1 MRKWTAAI
9 PVVASF
15 ALSAAVYGKLPR
27 IANPDFSALVPMNLP
42 PSGPLGRL
50 ASALL
55 LPTVALAVWLLLTSL
70 AKVRSAKPPLPQWLL
85 NENTGAKSI
94 GRFEPTYET
103 IIFGVTAL
111 LFLMHA
117 GLIAAM
123 LSLPAWIFQALTA
136 SIGLGMIAIGNV
148 LPRTKPNWI
157 AGVRTKQTLSDPAVW
172 ARTHR
177 LAGLLMMIAGSV
189 VIAASIFAPQ
199 YAVIVAI
206 VLPLV
211 AFPIAHYRT
220 AQMETHWRT

>member
-1 MRKWTAAI
+1 MRKWNAAI

-15 ALSAAVYGKLPR
+15 ALSAAVFQRLPR
-27 IANPDFSALVPMNLP
+27 LAHPDFSALVPMKLP
-42 PSGPLGRL
+42 PFGPLGRL
-50 ASALL
+50 EAALL
-55 LPTVALAVWLLLTSL
+55 LPMVALAVWTLLTYL

-111 LFLMHA
+111 LFLIHA

-123 LSLPAWIFQALTA
+123 LSLPAWIFQVLTA

-148 LPRTKPNWI
+148 LPRTRPNWI

-189 VIAASIFAPQ
+189 VIAASIFAPE
-199 YAVIVAI
+199 YAVIAAI

-220 AQMETHWRT
+220 AQMETHWPT

>member
-15 ALSAAVYGKLPR
+15 ALSAAVYGRLPR
-27 IANPDFSALVPMNLP
+27 LAHPDFSSLVPVNLP
-42 PSGPLGRL
+42 SSGGLGRL
-50 ASALL
+50 EAALL
-55 LPTVALAVWLLLTSL
+55 LPMVALAVWLLLTYL
-70 AKVRSAKPPLPQWLL
+70 AKVRSAKPPLPEWLL

-117 GLIAAM
+117 GLIAAT
-123 LSLPAWIFQALTA
+123 LSLPAWIFQVLTA
-136 SIGLGMIAIGNV
+136 SVGLGMIAIGNV
-148 LPRTKPNWI
+148 LPRTRPNWI
-157 AGVRTKQTLSDPAVW
+157 AGVRTRKTLSDPAVW

-177 LAGLLMMIAGSV
+177 VAGALMMIAGT
-189 VIAASIFAPQ
+189 I
-199 YAVIVAI
+199 VIVASI
-206 VLPLV
+206 LAPSYAVLAAIALPLIS
-211 AFPIAHYRT
+211 FPIAHYST